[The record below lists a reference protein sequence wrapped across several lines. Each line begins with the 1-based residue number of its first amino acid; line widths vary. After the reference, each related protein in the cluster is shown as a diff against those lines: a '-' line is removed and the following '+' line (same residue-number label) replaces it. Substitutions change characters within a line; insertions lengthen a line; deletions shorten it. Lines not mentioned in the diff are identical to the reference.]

1 MVIKVPLEALPSGNQ
16 GAGKAVG
23 RVADAAA
30 QHKRLVVG
38 AVADQQPAGGDDHVS
53 PDVGGRLA
61 PAMKSWRER
70 PPGLPTSAPPVDRR
84 KNQCK
89 NWWIGA
95 FKIDLGKG
103 DVLRQQNRL
112 LVQARILVPEN
123 GDVAA
128 GDRHL
133 APEPVGG

>member
-1 MVIKVPLEALPSGNQ
+1 MVMRDLQPSAPLDDASGKRVVPLEADGVQGPLGSASLQNQ
-16 GAGKAVG
+16 GAGRAVG

-53 PDVGGRLA
+53 PDVGRHGPGHENLGGSVPLAFPRQHPPLTVGRGINA
-61 PAMKSWRER
+61 KT
-70 PPGLPTSAPPVDRR
+70 GGF
-84 KNQCK
+84 
-89 NWWIGA
+89 GA

-112 LVQARILVPEN
+112 LV
-123 GDVAA
+123 
-128 GDRHL
+128 
-133 APEPVGG
+133 